1 MVHTPVQLPLWGLAL
16 GWLLVGI
23 YLRSH
28 RLFAL
33 MTVCALP
40 GLAARAMSTLF
51 AEPLHLTASQQ
62 TGLSIFSSIWIYLTL
77 ILFVGIRRMAGPG

>member
-1 MVHTPVQLPLWGLAL
+1 MQLPTWGLVL
-16 GWLLVGI
+16 GWLVVGI
-23 YLRSH
+23 YLRSP

-40 GLAARAMSTLF
+40 GLAARAMSTIL

-62 TGLSIFSSIWIYLTL
+62 TGLSVFSSIWIYLTL
-77 ILFVGIRRMAGPG
+77 ILSVGIRRMTGPS

>member
-1 MVHTPVQLPLWGLAL
+1 
-16 GWLLVGI
+16 
-23 YLRSH
+23 
-28 RLFAL
+28 
-33 MTVCALP
+33 
-40 GLAARAMSTLF
+40 MSTLF

>member
-1 MVHTPVQLPLWGLAL
+1 MQLPLWGLAL
-16 GWLLVGI
+16 GWLVVGI
-23 YLRSH
+23 YLRSP

-33 MTVCALP
+33 MTVCAVP

-62 TGLSIFSSIWIYLTL
+62 TGLSVFSSIWIYLTL
-77 ILFVGIRRMAGPG
+77 ILFVGIRRMTGRG